1 MADDDSALEEYKAYV
16 CVSRED
22 RNGLPH
28 AVIDGNLPEE
38 AYG

>member
-16 CVSRED
+16 CVGCED

-28 AVIDGNLPEE
+28 AITNDGLPEE